1 MGPPPIFIHPAAET
15 ESEDS
20 FRRFRDDKGR
30 IDPFVDEEADES
42 EWHDT
47 DLGGFPRG
55 LSLVRICLGIVWK
68 DKEILAYQILSAVLC
83 LALLFLFISALIPS
97 YDSETVNRVV
107 ESPEFVVKLFP
118 YYVIAF
124 FVATFFKAATIAV
137 ATIRMKGGN
146 PVFADG
152 VEAAS
157 RKVLPILGWAILSAV
172 VGVLLAVISRRGRG
186 ARVAARVAGA
196 AWSVTTYFSV
206 PVILF
211 EDEGPLSAI
220 ERSAHIV
227 RRTWRESLAGNF
239 GMSLV
244 FFGLALIGVFLAF
257 PVAYALG
264 GILVGILVLIA
275 YVAVLSIFSSAASG
289 VLVASLYRLARTG
302 KAPEEL
308 DKYEPLSSA
317 VAAFA
322 PSPSTERAFSADA
335 PLCVRMPRR
344 L

>member
-1 MGPPPIFIHPAAET
+1 
-15 ESEDS
+15 
-20 FRRFRDDKGR
+20 
-30 IDPFVDEEADES
+30 
-42 EWHDT
+42 
-47 DLGGFPRG
+47 
-55 LSLVRICLGIVWK
+55 
-68 DKEILAYQILSAVLC
+68 
-83 LALLFLFISALIPS
+83 LIPS

-107 ESPEFVVKLFP
+107 ESPEFVVKMFP

-152 VEAAS
+152 IEAAS
-157 RKVLPILGWAILSAV
+157 RKVLPILGWAMLSAV

-220 ERSAHIV
+220 ERSASIV

-264 GILVGILVLIA
+264 GILVGIMVLIA

-322 PSPSTERAFSADA
+322 PSPSTERAFSADT

>member
-1 MGPPPIFIHPAAET
+1 MGPPPIFIPPTAEM

-20 FRRFRDDKGR
+20 FRTYRDDEGR
-30 IDPFVDEEADES
+30 IDPFVDEEDDVS
-42 EWHDT
+42 EWPDT

-68 DKEILAYQILSAVLC
+68 DKEILAYQILSAILC
-83 LALLFLFISALIPS
+83 LTLFFLFISALIPS
-97 YDSETVNRVV
+97 YDSETVNQVV

-137 ATIRMKGGN
+137 ATIRIKGGN

-157 RKVLPILGWAILSAV
+157 RKVLPILGWAIISAV
-172 VGVLLAVISRRGRG
+172 VGVLLVALSRRGRG

-220 ERSAHIV
+220 ERSAHVV

-244 FFGLALIGVFLAF
+244 FFGLALIGVFFAF
-257 PVAYALG
+257 PIAYALG
-264 GILVGILVLIA
+264 GILFGIVVLIA

-322 PSPSTERAFSADA
+322 PSPSTERAFSPDTS
-335 PLCVRMPRR
+335 LGIHTLRRM
-344 L
+344 